1 MLTLPETVL
10 FDYNEADIKPA
21 AATKLTE
28 VAELLAY
35 FDRAQI
41 AVQGHT
47 DTDGSAD
54 HNKDLSQ
61 RRAQA
66 VADALS
72 GQGVASSR
80 MTVEGFGFDRP
91 VASNADDAGKA
102 KNRRVEIVL
111 SENA

>member
-1 MLTLPETVL
+1 MQV
-10 FDYNEADIKPA
+10 
-21 AATKLTE
+21 
-28 VAELLAY
+28 
-35 FDRAQI
+35 

-47 DTDGSAD
+47 DTDGSAE
-54 HNKDLSQ
+54 HNQDLSQ

-72 GQGVASSR
+72 GQGVTSSR

-111 SENA
+111 RENA